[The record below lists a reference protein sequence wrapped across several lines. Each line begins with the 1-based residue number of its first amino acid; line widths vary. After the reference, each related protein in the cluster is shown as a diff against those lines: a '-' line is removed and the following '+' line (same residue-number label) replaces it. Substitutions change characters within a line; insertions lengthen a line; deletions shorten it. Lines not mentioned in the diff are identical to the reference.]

1 MIEAIAK
8 RKSVRSFREE
18 TVESAKVEALLR
30 AAMRAPSG
38 INHQPWE
45 FLVVD
50 SAEMLTALKNWNP
63 RGKALQS
70 APLVIVVLEKQI
82 PFRVENDLGWLT
94 AQDLAA
100 CTENILLQAVEEG
113 LGAVWMGVG
122 PGTSGQAKLAK
133 LLGLPEAVLPFS
145 MIAVG
150 YPAEDADLEAP
161 DRFDPTRIHY
171 NTY

>member
-8 RKSVRSFREE
+8 RRSIRSFQN
-18 TVESAKVEALLR
+18 TKVEPAKVEQLLR

-38 INHQPWE
+38 VNHQPWE

-50 SAEMLTALKNWNP
+50 DEAVLTKLRNWNP

-70 APLVIVVLEKQI
+70 APLLIVVLEREI
-82 PFRVENDLGWLT
+82 PFRVENNLHWLSP
-94 AQDLAA
+94 QDLAA

-113 LGAVWMGVG
+113 LGAVWMGVS
-122 PGTSGQAKLAK
+122 PGTSGQAKLAAI
-133 LLGLPEAVLPFS
+133 LGIPSPIQPFAI
-145 MIAVG
+145 IAVG

-161 DRFDPTRIHY
+161 DRFDESRIHY
-171 NTY
+171 NQY